1 VLVAPPGTGKTTLVP
16 LALAAAFDADR
27 AGAGCR
33 TAPVGNPGGA
43 ARIAALLGE
52 PVGETVGYT
61 VRGDELI
68 IGNVRAWVWA
78 ARKLGLGVIELLALS
93 ADTMIWRTSAGRRT
107 VRRSVAGLGP
117 CGLPVIGSGPGRGNR
132 DSPTLPRWAT
142 VPSALRS
149 QTFTHTCIYC
159 EPFGGYPTAPYGR

>member
-93 ADTMIWRTSAGRRT
+93 ADTMIWRTSGRSANSSAIRCWARVMRAPRDR
-107 VRRSVAGLGP
+107 VRPGPRESRQPDATLLGDSSERVA
-117 CGLPVIGSGPGRGNR
+117 
-132 DSPTLPRWAT
+132 
-142 VPSALRS
+142 
-149 QTFTHTCIYC
+149 
-159 EPFGGYPTAPYGR
+159 